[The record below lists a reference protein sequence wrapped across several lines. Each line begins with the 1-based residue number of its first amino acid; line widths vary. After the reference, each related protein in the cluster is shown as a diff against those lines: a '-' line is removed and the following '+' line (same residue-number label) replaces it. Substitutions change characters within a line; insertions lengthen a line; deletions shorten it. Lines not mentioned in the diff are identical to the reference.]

1 MTDPTSTDP
10 TAHSGPGDQSSG
22 DPEVTDGGT
31 TDEPD
36 HPEPIPLTEPADGV
50 PPVLSTPAEFAE
62 AGRLLSEGTGPVALD
77 TERASGF
84 RYSGRAY
91 LVQIKRAG
99 SGSFLIDPIDHPE
112 ALTPVIEA
120 LDGPEWILH
129 AADQDLPC
137 LRELGFRCARL
148 FDTELAGRLLGIARV
163 NLAAMVKHFLGLGLV
178 KGHGAADWSRR
189 PLPADWLN
197 YAALDV
203 EVLIELREAAAA
215 ALVDAGK
222 ETWAEQ
228 EFAAILARPDPP
240 PRTDRWRRVSRIH
253 TIKSP
258 RILAAVQ
265 QLWNAREEIARRRDV
280 APGRILP
287 DSAIIAAATADPK
300 SLDELY
306 KVPVFGGP
314 RQRRQAARWLS
325 ALDAARRLTDKEL
338 PSRRPATVGLPPV
351 NRWESKDPEAA
362 ARLAGIRAGL
372 TDLSEQFSVPV
383 ENLLLPELVRQLSWE
398 GVDPPTVQAV
408 EQRLAAGGA
417 RPWQIE
423 LTAPVITEALGRPLE
438 DEDADGPSI
447 DND

>member
-1 MTDPTSTDP
+1 
-10 TAHSGPGDQSSG
+10 
-22 DPEVTDGGT
+22 
-31 TDEPD
+31 
-36 HPEPIPLTEPADGV
+36 
-50 PPVLSTPAEFAE
+50 
-62 AGRLLSEGTGPVALD
+62 
-77 TERASGF
+77 
-84 RYSGRAY
+84 
-91 LVQIKRAG
+91 
-99 SGSFLIDPIDHPE
+99 
-112 ALTPVIEA
+112 
-120 LDGPEWILH
+120 
-129 AADQDLPC
+129 
-137 LRELGFRCARL
+137 
-148 FDTELAGRLLGIARV
+148 LLGIARV
-163 NLAAMVKHFLGLGLV
+163 NLAAMVEHFLGLGLV

-203 EVLIELREAAAA
+203 EVLIELREAVAA

-228 EFAAILARPDPP
+228 EFAAVLARPDPP
-240 PRTDRWRRVSRIH
+240 PRADRWRRVSRIH

-314 RQRRQAARWLS
+314 RQRRQAGRWLS

-351 NRWESKDPEAA
+351 NRWEGKDPEAA

-372 TDLSEQFSVPV
+372 TDLSEQLSVPV
-383 ENLLLPELVRQLSWE
+383 ENLLLPELVRQVSWE
-398 GVDPPTVQAV
+398 GIDPPTVQAV

-423 LTAPVITEALGRPLE
+423 LTAPVISEALGRPLE
-438 DEDADGPSI
+438 DEDADGPST